1 MTKLTFLGA
10 GSAFTMDNFQSN
22 MLLTSDSGKHLL
34 IDCGGDVRHSL
45 AKVGLTANDIDAV
58 FISHLHA
65 DHTGGME
72 WLAFSTYFN
81 PTMKEPDLF
90 INGKLADELWEHTLK
105 GGLGSIQGK
114 ITTLDDYFIVHR
126 AQKNG
131 AFHWEGIDF
140 RMVQVVHYM
149 DGFDIVPSYGL
160 MFEISGKTY
169 FITTD
174 TQFNPNQIRDFYN
187 MSDVIFQDCETAPN
201 KSGVHAHYTELV
213 TLDDETRKKMW
224 LYHYHDGDKPDC
236 EKDGFQGWVKNGQVF
251 NLG

>member
-10 GSAFTMDNFQSN
+10 GAAFTMDNFQSN
-22 MLLTSDSGKHLL
+22 MLITSDLGKHLL

-45 AKVGLTANDIDAV
+45 AK
-58 FISHLHA
+58 
-65 DHTGGME
+65 
-72 WLAFSTYFN
+72 
-81 PTMKEPDLF
+81 
-90 INGKLADELWEHTLK
+90 
-105 GGLGSIQGK
+105 

-131 AFHWEGIDF
+131 MFHWEGIDF

-160 MFEISGKTY
+160 MFEIKGKTY

-187 MSDVIFQDCETAPN
+187 MSDVIFQDCETAPF
-201 KSGVHAHYTELV
+201 KSGVHAHYTELI
-213 TLDDETRKKMW
+213 TLHKSTKKKMY
-224 LYHYHDGDKPDC
+224 LYHYQDGDKPDC
-236 EKDGFQGWVKNGQVF
+236 KEDSFKGWVKNSQVF
-251 NLG
+251 ELK